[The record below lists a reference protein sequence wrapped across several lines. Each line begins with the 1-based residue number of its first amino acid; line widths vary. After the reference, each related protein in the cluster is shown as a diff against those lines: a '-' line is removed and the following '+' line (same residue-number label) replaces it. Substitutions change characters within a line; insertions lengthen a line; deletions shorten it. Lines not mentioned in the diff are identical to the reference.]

1 MERLRRGRK
10 TQTVQQLTGNSTAFE
25 EFISAAAEGYDLP
38 REALVQVVGRGPQTR
53 TMAHV
58 AIAIF
63 VAEQMSPEFRVSV
76 IKTFLEGKLLEFREM
91 GGTEFK
97 NLNAAIDLYLPGRDG
112 KDNKG
117 VYIQIA
123 MRLRARLLGPEAGSE
138 AWATAN
144 VGQTHARYSAEAYL
158 VRALGDGLV
167 RDYEHLKELVAK
179 I

>member
-1 MERLRRGRK
+1 
-10 TQTVQQLTGNSTAFE
+10 
-25 EFISAAAEGYDLP
+25 
-38 REALVQVVGRGPQTR
+38 
-53 TMAHV
+53 MAHV

-123 MRLRARLLGPEAGSE
+123 MRLRARLLGPDAGSE

-167 RDYEHLKELVAK
+167 RDYEHLKELVTK